1 MGQVTTFDLKHL
13 TWNAEKRQIS
23 VCVSARNDDSSR
35 AAESR
40 LSLRAQ
46 AVCVFPY

>member
-23 VCVSARNDDSSR
+23 VRVSARNDDSSR

-40 LSLRAQ
+40 LSLKTQ
-46 AVCVFPY
+46 AVCVFSH